1 MLEET
6 PRGVVTTIDSIS
18 NQQDISSQTNIIEQG
33 ENIHN
38 VSDSSDSG
46 NSRGGSALD
55 ANPLVIGFR
64 IFLSVWRICW
74 LELAILSFL
83 TLVIAAP
90 ILRISYSDTGE
101 TSLQLKEAFDKAL
114 FLYLPVRL
122 LVALALLFFSRM
134 QGASPQ
140 RPLARLSASFEN
152 LLTLASVIL
161 TYISTIYLRS
171 RGFWELQEKSSISGS
186 SDPELFAK
194 RLVGV
199 SVSASGGRLNGL
211 ESIQADVGL
220 TVVIAVGFVLIYI
233 TAQVISCAPCRLI
246 LRLIRNRRAD

>member
-1 MLEET
+1 MLET
-6 PRGVVTTIDSIS
+6 PRDVAAINS
-18 NQQDISSQTNIIEQG
+18 NSNLQDISSSSSSSSLSSQTNIIEQG
-33 ENIHN
+33 ESIDN
-38 VSDSSDSG
+38 VIISDSNNGRSSDSTT
-46 NSRGGSALD
+46 ALD
-55 ANPLVIGFR
+55 ANSLIIGFR

-90 ILRISYSDTGE
+90 ILRLRYSDTGE

-134 QGASPQ
+134 QGATPQ

-152 LLTLASVIL
+152 LLTLASVVL
-161 TYISTIYLRS
+161 TYISTIFLRS
-171 RGFWELQEKSSISGS
+171 RGFWGQEKSSISGS
-186 SDPELFAK
+186 SDPEIFAK

-199 SVSASGGRLNGL
+199 SVSATMDLFFKFLQCKFISLSGGQSFNL
-211 ESIQADVGL
+211 
-220 TVVIAVGFVLIYI
+220 YI
-233 TAQVISCAPCRLI
+233 EH
-246 LRLIRNRRAD
+246 

>member
-1 MLEET
+1 
-6 PRGVVTTIDSIS
+6 
-18 NQQDISSQTNIIEQG
+18 
-33 ENIHN
+33 
-38 VSDSSDSG
+38 
-46 NSRGGSALD
+46 
-55 ANPLVIGFR
+55 
-64 IFLSVWRICW
+64 
-74 LELAILSFL
+74 
-83 TLVIAAP
+83 
-90 ILRISYSDTGE
+90 
-101 TSLQLKEAFDKAL
+101 
-114 FLYLPVRL
+114 
-122 LVALALLFFSRM
+122 M
-134 QGASPQ
+134 QGSSPQ

-171 RGFWELQEKSSISGS
+171 RGFWKLQEKSSIRGS

-199 SVSASGGRLNGL
+199 SVSASGGRLHGL

-233 TAQVISCAPCRLI
+233 TAQVISCAPCRLL